1 MSARTGLFS
10 RAPSIRGLAVLF
22 IIIVYGGVTTYYVM
36 SDTSVRGL
44 TVKMFCPSRSFPA
57 DSGIFD
63 RAVTYNIPTSV
74 WSTHSLRTSLSSVQF
89 SLAVDGTKIG
99 TTNETGASFE
109 PGNSAPFVLTFK
121 HLNVD
126 PNTLPRSPELVL
138 SMTATVTAGIVTS
151 TLTRSDSLVRDFAS
165 PSC

>member
-10 RAPSIRGLAVLF
+10 RVASIRGLAVLF

-44 TVKMFCPSRSFPA
+44 TVKMFCVSRSFPA
-57 DSGIFD
+57 DSGTFD
-63 RAVTYNIPTSV
+63 RVVTYNIPTSV
-74 WSTHSLRTSLSSVQF
+74 WSTHSIRTSLSNVQF

-99 TTNETGASFE
+99 TSNETGASFDPE
-109 PGNSAPFVLTFK
+109 YGASYVLTFED
-121 HLNVD
+121 LTVD
-126 PNTLPRSPELVL
+126 PNSPPRSPELVL
-138 SMTATVTAGIVTS
+138 SMTATVTAGIVAS
-151 TLTRSDSLVRDFAS
+151 TLTRSDTLVQDFDS